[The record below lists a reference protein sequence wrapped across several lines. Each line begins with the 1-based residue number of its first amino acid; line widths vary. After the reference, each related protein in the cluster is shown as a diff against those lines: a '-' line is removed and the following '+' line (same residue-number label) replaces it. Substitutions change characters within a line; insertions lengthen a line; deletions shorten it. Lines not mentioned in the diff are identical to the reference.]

1 MQPKRTF
8 AKIDLRKHNQARA
21 LAAGLRD
28 LRHFTP
34 PSPDNKTAVFVKYFF
49 LGDVAVRVV
58 RSSTTL

>member
-34 PSPDNKTAVFVKYFF
+34 PDNKTAVFVKYFF